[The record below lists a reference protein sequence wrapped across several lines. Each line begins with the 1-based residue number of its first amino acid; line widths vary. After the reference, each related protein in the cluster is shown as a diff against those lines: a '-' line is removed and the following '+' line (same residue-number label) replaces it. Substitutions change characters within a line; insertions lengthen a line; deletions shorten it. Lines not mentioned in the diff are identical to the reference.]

1 MLQRQDIKDKINTFH
16 LVDQEILA
24 AVPFENPLAK
34 QKDVSLKELVQYL
47 FIYYSEKSGLR
58 PQLDQMFNKANIKP
72 KILIGAVEDHTI
84 IGFVHWNYGVAVVP
98 NLPQLNPNEVKLL
111 HLKDK
116 LACTQFT
123 SSQRA
128 ITSCHQQLIA
138 LMHSYKNIA
147 TKIMLAKTSL
157 SNKSVWEKTNS
168 QM

>member
-1 MLQRQDIKDKINTFH
+1 MSQRQDIKDKINIFH

-34 QKDVSLKELVQYL
+34 RKDVSLKELVQYP

-72 KILIGAVEDHTI
+72 KILIEAVEDHTI

-116 LACTQFT
+116 IGMHPIYI
-123 SSQRA
+123 
-128 ITSCHQQLIA
+128 ITKSDHFLPPAVNRFNEFVQKYCYQNYVSKDKLI
-138 LMHSYKNIA
+138 
-147 TKIMLAKTSL
+147 
-157 SNKSVWEKTNS
+157 
-168 QM
+168 